1 MTGSRLVA
9 ALLVITF
16 AFQTTVLAAGLS
28 WGDLQNVR
36 PGTELRVKD
45 HGDRVFVAVD
55 ESALYLLNLLN
66 PQLPRNVKSSL
77 KEWVKEHP
85 DTLPALK
92 RGATVTG
99 LAHNVRIGS
108 EGLFVGD
115 QKIAELS
122 AVFQTLPRTEL
133 SQDAI
138 AIKQSKKLSW
148 GAKAAII
155 GGIVA
160 GVVVIQWIACL
171 SDGTCAS

>member
-9 ALLVITF
+9 GLLAITF
-16 AFQTTVLAAGLS
+16 ALQTTVHAAGLS
-28 WGDLQNVR
+28 WGDLQKVR
-36 PGTELRVKD
+36 LGTELRVKD

-66 PQLPRNVKSSL
+66 PQLPRKVKSSL
-77 KEWVKEHP
+77 KEWVRERP

-92 RGATVTG
+92 RGAAVI

-115 QKIAELS
+115 QRIADLS

-133 SQDAI
+133 SHDAI
-138 AIKQSKKLSW
+138 AVKPSKLKW
-148 GAKAAII
+148 GVKAAII
-155 GGIVA
+155 GGIAA
-160 GVVVIQWIACL
+160 GVALLWAAGL
-171 SDGTCAS
+171 AE